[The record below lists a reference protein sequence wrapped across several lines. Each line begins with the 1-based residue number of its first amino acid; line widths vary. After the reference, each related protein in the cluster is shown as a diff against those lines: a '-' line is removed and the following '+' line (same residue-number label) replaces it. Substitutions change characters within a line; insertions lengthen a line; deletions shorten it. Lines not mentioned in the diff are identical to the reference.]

1 MIAML
6 PKDPVMLMSLINTK
20 LRDVYF
26 SLDELCEDMDI
37 SKTELIEM
45 LGKAGFSYDP
55 ETNQFK

>member
-1 MIAML
+1 ML

-20 LRDVYF
+20 LRDIYF

-37 SKTELIEM
+37 SEKELIET

>member
-37 SKTELIEM
+37 SKAELTEI